1 MIEGQSEHEKESIHD
16 LSIIA
21 KEVAERYIESNKDCE
36 STNSFT
42 IFVEGPSDVQFYQD
56 WLENSG
62 LESGYRKLEISVE
75 EIPVDKKVKPSA
87 SGNCQR
93 VRDAAEVYKKNL
105 HNIYISDKDLMT
117 DLDIGKY
124 SHLESLFFTDFPAVE
139 SYGFSHE
146 ILMSLN
152 TSWYSN
158 RVKSLEYC
166 YDFLKCYLKGI
177 YFYRNDHSM
186 QESRERVKGWTQR
199 MHKKMRS
206 YRKMHGGNI
215 TIEGFVEYAKDIIP
229 DMVAEKMQEL
239 DDGSVDPRVYAYG
252 HDIGFAIK
260 NFVMDDIPSSK
271 KYPIC
276 NEHTIEQYVRDKYI
290 IEGLYK
296 EDSLFELLRVR
307 IIDLYNLTRK

>member
-1 MIEGQSEHEKESIHD
+1 MIEGWGEHEKKSIHE

-21 KEVAERYIESNKDCE
+21 KEVAERYIESNKDSE

-62 LESGYRKLEISVE
+62 LESEYRKLEISVE
-75 EIPVDKKVKPSA
+75 VIPVDEKVKPSA

-93 VRDAAEVYKKNL
+93 VRDAAEVYKRNL

-139 SYGFSHE
+139 SYGFSYE
-146 ILMSLN
+146 ILMSFN

-186 QESRERVKGWTQR
+186 QETQEGVRGWTQR

-276 NEHTIEQYVRDKYI
+276 NEHTIEQYIRDKYI